1 MCAKSLLSYPTL
13 WDPMDCSPPGASVHG
28 ILQAR
33 ILEWVAMPSS
43 RGSSQPRDRTQCL
56 RHRQMSSLPLA
67 PLEKAIATQQP
78 KTPRRNQYEREI
90 FVAYNSLPQSGP
102 AIGNQLPDSFPS
114 VPVGTSSHG
123 PTHFLLSSHFDLFVS
138 LQPHHSKY
146 KLVFF
151 FTKIKV
157 FVPPLWNMRT
167 EVI

>member
-1 MCAKSLLSYPTL
+1 
-13 WDPMDCSPPGASVHG
+13 MDCSPPGASVHG

-56 RHRQMSSLPLA
+56 PHWQMSSLPLA

-114 VPVGTSSHG
+114 VPVGTSSHS
-123 PTHFLLSSHFDLFVS
+123 PTYFLLSSHFDLFVS

-157 FVPPLWNMRT
+157 FVPPL
-167 EVI
+167 